1 MSAYP
6 TYLQFA
12 EQIGTSFSAVVDGQ
26 EVAFELA
33 CASEGVGSDRYEQF
47 SLEFT
52 GPSEPTLPQA
62 TYALAHVVFGA
73 LDVFLTPIGPGRYQA
88 AFNIAKESER

>member
-6 TYLQFA
+6 TCAHFA
-12 EQIGTSFSAVVDGQ
+12 EQVGTIFSAVVDGR

-33 CASEGVGSDRYEQF
+33 LASEGIGSGTYEQF

-52 GPSEPTLPQA
+52 GPSDPTLPQA
-62 TYALAHVVFGA
+62 TYALAHAVFGT

-88 AFNIAKESER
+88 AFNVAKESDE